1 MIEVVRPGPLTTVQ
15 DLGRP
20 GLAALGVGR
29 SGAADRRSAALAN
42 RLVGN
47 FDGAAVLETTFGGLV
62 LRFRQVARVAV
73 TGAPCPIRR
82 NGRGEAMNAPF
93 TVWPGTELAL
103 GTPSTGLRTYLAVR
117 GGIGVEKILESRSTD
132 LLAGLGPSPLRE
144 GDVLPVG
151 HDMCG
156 PLPAVEVAP
165 VPDPAGFGLIVRVV
179 SGPRD
184 DWFGPEALRILST
197 ATYEVTSE
205 SNRVGARLAGPPLPR
220 SRGGELLSEGMVP
233 GAIQVPPSGQP
244 LVFLADHPVTGG
256 YPVIGVVLT
265 DDLPV
270 MAQARPGQSVSF
282 RLVPGSLRRH
292 AANVPGAAAV

>member
-47 FDGAAVLETTFGGLV
+47 LDGAAVLETTFGGLV
-62 LRFRQVARVAV
+62 LKFHQVARVVV

-82 NGRGEAMNAPF
+82 GARGEAMNAPF
-93 TVWPGTELAL
+93 TVWPGDELTL
-103 GTPSTGLRTYLAVR
+103 GMPSSGLRTYVAVR
-117 GGIGVEKILESRSTD
+117 GGIGVEEVLESRSTD
-132 LLAGLGPSPLRE
+132 LLAGLGPAALRE
-144 GDVLPVG
+144 GDELPIG
-151 HDMCG
+151 TDECG
-156 PLPAVEVAP
+156 PLPSVEVAP
-165 VPDPAGFGLIVRVV
+165 VPDPAGFDLTVRVMP
-179 SGPRD
+179 GPRD
-184 DWFGPEALRILST
+184 DWFTPEALRTFAS
-197 ATYEVTSE
+197 ATYAVTSE
-205 SNRVGARLAGPPLPR
+205 SNRVGVRLTGPALERARE
-220 SRGGELLSEGMVP
+220 GELLSEGMVP
-233 GAIQVPPSGQP
+233 GAIQVPPSGLP

-282 RLVPGSLRRH
+282 RLVPAEL
-292 AANVPGAAAV
+292 PLAAAG